1 MAKVKVATDIKEVKT
16 YRLELVG
23 AVMDNEKSRPIRKVI
38 NTPPIAIDRTL
49 VIQVDDAFMSMS
61 KEDQAAK
68 GKEIADMILHPDGQ
82 YQNILFLP
90 KGYQFMRAV
99 EV

>member
-1 MAKVKVATDIKEVKT
+1 M
-16 YRLELVG
+16 R
-23 AVMDNEKSRPIRKVI
+23 S
-38 NTPPIAIDRTL
+38 
-49 VIQVDDAFMSMS
+49 QVDDAFMSMS